1 MNGYE
6 SLVWIKNED
15 GREFCCEV
23 GAVREG
29 FVDGQPLNEKEQA
42 ACMDVSLIVGTER
55 W

>member
-15 GREFCCEV
+15 GREFYCAAD
-23 GAVREG
+23 AVREN
-29 FVDGQPLNEKEQA
+29 FVDGQPLNEDERA
-42 ACMDVSLIVGTER
+42 ACTDVSLIVGTER